1 MAVISHAN
9 RICFVG
15 PRNGNK
21 HRSKYLLTR
30 QSPVVRHV
38 RENGGDRVI
47 ALAKR
52 SVLGWET
59 ANHDARFGPIE
70 SFLDI
75 AAYFV
80 ELLLVDDSADVACLV
95 ERIAELERFDLL
107 TERIKKIVEDVAVE
121 EKPRARGTGLALPR
135 EAHRGNDAVDD
146 PIFVCGGENKRG
158 GLCPPVGRGGDER
171 GEESTPVCMPHPR
184 GHCV

>member
-38 RENGGDRVI
+38 RENGGYRVI

-70 SFLDI
+70 SFLYI
-75 AAYFV
+75 AAYFVELLLVDDSADVACLVERIAELERRKLSKMSRWRKSREPAYFV

-107 TERIKKIVEDVAVE
+107 TERIKKIV
-121 EKPRARGTGLALPR
+121 
-135 EAHRGNDAVDD
+135 
-146 PIFVCGGENKRG
+146 
-158 GLCPPVGRGGDER
+158 
-171 GEESTPVCMPHPR
+171 
-184 GHCV
+184 